1 MGGGRRA
8 GGYVDEVALVS
19 MVVVERD
26 FDPSIVVSGV
36 GVNDG
41 GKYGEQ

>member
-1 MGGGRRA
+1 MGSGRRA

-19 MVVVERD
+19 MVVVEGD
-26 FDPSIVVSGV
+26 FDTSIAVSGV
-36 GVNDG
+36 SVNDG